1 MDTRIIMKNLEELP
15 EWKARVF
22 EEREAIDYR
31 ISRLESFLDSVSSES
46 LSKKQIQLL
55 RTQHEIMQD
64 YSEILTLRL
73 EN

>member
-1 MDTRIIMKNLEELP
+1 MKNLEELP

-22 EEREAIDYR
+22 EEREAIDYK